1 MGKEVK
7 TNAVRILDRNKIEYE
22 LNKYECDD
30 FKDGMSIA
38 DMLEQSYDMSFK
50 TLVTVGKSG
59 KYYVFAIPVDKE
71 INMKKAAKEVGE
83 KNIEMVHVKDI
94 NAVTGYIRGG
104 CTPIGMKKNY
114 PTVINESAKEHEKII
129 VSGGRLGL
137 QIILKPDDL
146 VKVTNGK
153 ICGHYYALIC
163 ICKTDYRLCYS
174 CII

>member
-22 LNKYECDD
+22 LNKYECDN
-30 FKDGMSIA
+30 FKDGVSIA

-146 VKVTNGK
+146 VKVTNGR
-153 ICGHYYALIC
+153 YA
-163 ICKTDYRLCYS
+163 D
-174 CII
+174 IIMH

>member
-7 TNAVRILDRNKIEYE
+7 TNAVRILDRNKVEYE

-30 FKDGMSIA
+30 FKDGVSIA

-137 QIILKPDDL
+137 QIILKPEDL
-146 VKVTNGK
+146 VKVTNGR
-153 ICGHYYALIC
+153 YA
-163 ICKTDYRLCYS
+163 D
-174 CII
+174 IIMH

>member
-7 TNAVRILDRNKIEYE
+7 TNAVRILDRNKVEYE

-30 FKDGMSIA
+30 FKDGVSIA

-104 CTPIGMKKNY
+104 CTPIGMKKNH

-146 VKVTNGK
+146 VKVTNGR
-153 ICGHYYALIC
+153 YA
-163 ICKTDYRLCYS
+163 D
-174 CII
+174 IIMH

>member
-7 TNAVRILDRNKIEYE
+7 TNAVRILDRNKVDYE
-22 LNKYECDD
+22 LKKYEWDD
-30 FKDGMSIA
+30 FKDGESIA
-38 DMLEQSYDMSFK
+38 DMLGQSYDMSFK

-71 INMKKAAKEVGE
+71 MDMKKAAKEVGE
-83 KNIEMVHVKDI
+83 KNIEMLHVKDI

-104 CTPIGMKKNY
+104 CTPIGMKKSY
-114 PTVINESAKEHEKII
+114 PTVINESAKEHDKII

-146 VKVTNGK
+146 IKVTNGK
-153 ICGHYYALIC
+153 YA
-163 ICKTDYRLCYS
+163 D
-174 CII
+174 IIMH

>member
-7 TNAVRILDRNKIEYE
+7 TNAVRILDRNKVEYE

-30 FKDGMSIA
+30 FKDGVSIA

-59 KYYVFAIPVDKE
+59 KYYVFAIPVDKQ

-146 VKVTNGK
+146 VKVTNGR
-153 ICGHYYALIC
+153 YA
-163 ICKTDYRLCYS
+163 D
-174 CII
+174 IIMH

>member
-30 FKDGMSIA
+30 FKDGVSIA

-146 VKVTNGK
+146 VKVTNGR
-153 ICGHYYALIC
+153 YV
-163 ICKTDYRLCYS
+163 D
-174 CII
+174 IIMH

>member
-30 FKDGMSIA
+30 FKDGVSIA

-129 VSGGRLGL
+129 ISGGRLGL

-146 VKVTNGK
+146 VKVTNGR
-153 ICGHYYALIC
+153 YA
-163 ICKTDYRLCYS
+163 D
-174 CII
+174 IIMH

>member
-129 VSGGRLGL
+129 VSGGKLGL

-146 VKVTNGK
+146 VKVTNGR
-153 ICGHYYALIC
+153 YA
-163 ICKTDYRLCYS
+163 D
-174 CII
+174 IIMH

>member
-7 TNAVRILDRNKIEYE
+7 TNAVRILDRNKVEYE

-30 FKDGMSIA
+30 FKDGVSIA

-146 VKVTNGK
+146 VKVTNGR
-153 ICGHYYALIC
+153 CA
-163 ICKTDYRLCYS
+163 D
-174 CII
+174 IIMH

>member
-59 KYYVFAIPVDKE
+59 KYYVFAIPVDKK

-146 VKVTNGK
+146 VKVTNGR
-153 ICGHYYALIC
+153 YA
-163 ICKTDYRLCYS
+163 D
-174 CII
+174 IIMH

>member
-30 FKDGMSIA
+30 FKDVMSIA

-137 QIILKPDDL
+137 QIILTPDDL
-146 VKVTNGK
+146 VKVTNGR
-153 ICGHYYALIC
+153 YA
-163 ICKTDYRLCYS
+163 D
-174 CII
+174 IIMH

>member
-30 FKDGMSIA
+30 FKDGVSIA

-104 CTPIGMKKNY
+104 CTPIGTKKNY

-146 VKVTNGK
+146 VKVTNGR
-153 ICGHYYALIC
+153 YA
-163 ICKTDYRLCYS
+163 D
-174 CII
+174 IIMH

>member
-7 TNAVRILDRNKIEYE
+7 TNAVRILDRNKVEYE

-30 FKDGMSIA
+30 FKDGVSIA

-114 PTVINESAKEHEKII
+114 PTVINESSKEHEKII

-146 VKVTNGK
+146 VKVTNGR
-153 ICGHYYALIC
+153 YA
-163 ICKTDYRLCYS
+163 D
-174 CII
+174 IIMH

>member
-7 TNAVRILDRNKIEYE
+7 TNAVRILDRNRVEYE

-30 FKDGMSIA
+30 FKDGVSIA

-146 VKVTNGK
+146 VKVTNGR
-153 ICGHYYALIC
+153 YA
-163 ICKTDYRLCYS
+163 D
-174 CII
+174 IIMH